1 MKRNRYPVG
10 WNARRV
16 RRVLERYERQTDED
30 ATAED
35 EAAWCRE
42 GETLMS
48 VPSELVADVCDLI
61 AQRGVRRR
69 RARKAA
75 E

>member
-1 MKRNRYPVG
+1 MKRNRYPGG

-16 RRVLERYERQTDED
+16 RRVLDHYERQTDED

-48 VPSELVADVCDLI
+48 VPSALVADVRDLI
-61 AQRGVRRR
+61 AQRSVRRR
-69 RARKAA
+69 RAQSG
-75 E
+75 

>member
-1 MKRNRYPVG
+1 MNRNRYPVG

-16 RRVLERYERQTDED
+16 RRVLEHYERQTAED

-48 VPSELVADVCDLI
+48 VPSELVTDVRDLI
-61 AQRGVRRR
+61 AQRGMRRR
-69 RARKAA
+69 RTRKAA